1 MIDLIKE
8 LKDLMEEKKIS
19 AIAAAGYIRC
29 SPRQVERWLKEE
41 SVPSPIYRE
50 AIRRGIRQIK
60 NL

>member
-8 LKDLMEEKKIS
+8 LKDLMEEKKIGATGVS
-19 AIAAAGYIRC
+19 GYIRC

-50 AIRRGIRQIK
+50 AIRRGIRQLK
-60 NL
+60 KL